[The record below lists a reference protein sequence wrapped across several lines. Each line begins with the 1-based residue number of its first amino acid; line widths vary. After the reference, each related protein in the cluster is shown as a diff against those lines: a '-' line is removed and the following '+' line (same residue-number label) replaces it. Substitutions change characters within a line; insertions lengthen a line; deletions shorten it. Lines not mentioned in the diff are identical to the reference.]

1 MSKNTSTQNS
11 SRRIAAL
18 TFAIVD
24 LADTNV
30 IQLFPAGQFD
40 APRGAM
46 MGQGPWLL
54 DDSAAAAVIAAVATR
69 TNDMLIDYEHQ
80 SLLSAKNGK
89 EAPAAGWI
97 KPDSLVFD
105 ADKGLLATAVQWTP
119 KAESYI
125 KGKEYRYISP
135 VFYYDPATGAI
146 LDVVSVALTNTPAI
160 DGMDEVSLAAAG
172 LLISSNS
179 EDSLMDELL
188 EQLRWLLN
196 LPLTS
201 TQADIMAEL
210 DKLKAMI
217 GGSAENAAATSLLT
231 VLADKNAAIAALQ
244 SATPDPAQFV
254 PVAALSAA
262 NEELAAL
269 RSEKAERDIE
279 GLIGPALNDGRLLP
293 AQEQWARD
301 LGKTNLAALS
311 TFLSTAQPI
320 AALTGMQT
328 GGQPPVGGQVA
339 ALSDG
344 QIARQARIY
353 HEAQTA
359 KGVNLSFA
367 EAVDAVKADS
377 TVGAK

>member
-1 MSKNTSTQNS
+1 MSKNTSPQNS

-54 DDSAAAAVIAAVATR
+54 NEDNATAVIASVSTR
-69 TNDMLIDYEHQ
+69 VNDMLIDYEHQ

-160 DGMDEVSLAAAG
+160 DGMDEVTLAAAG

-196 LPLTS
+196 LPLTA

-210 DKLKAMI
+210 DKLKVMI
-217 GGSAENAAATSLLT
+217 GGTGEAATSLLT

-244 SATPDPAQFV
+244 SATPDPEKFV
-254 PVAALSAA
+254 PLAALSAA

-269 RSEKAERDIE
+269 RAEKAERDIE
-279 GLIGPALNDGRLLP
+279 SLIGPALSDGRLLP

-301 LGKTNLAALS
+301 LGKSNVAALS
-311 TFLSTAQPI
+311 AFLQTAQPI

-328 GGQPPVGGQVA
+328 GGNAPDANQIA

-344 QIARQARIY
+344 QIARQARVY
-353 HEAQTA
+353 HEEQSA
-359 KGVNLSFA
+359 KGFNLSFA
-367 EAVDAVKADS
+367 EAVDAVKADL
-377 TVGAK
+377 TKGAK